1 MRERVF
7 NFHKNLK
14 TGSVKIKT
22 CLRHNMNSW
31 SIIRHGYDEKKCNDK
46 VVMWG
51 SFFDFK
57 RHLIFQEP

>member
-1 MRERVF
+1 
-7 NFHKNLK
+7 
-14 TGSVKIKT
+14 
-22 CLRHNMNSW
+22 MNSW